1 MKRVL
6 IAFCIFLLLAIAG
19 IYLLIPNKI
28 VISQQ
33 LTVAANRDG
42 LFRNLGNENKWSN
55 WWPGEKQA
63 AGTNVNFSLNG
74 VQYNPQDQKVLS
86 VPVIISNE
94 QFRSL
99 AEMTCIAAGLDS
111 TVIHMD
117 GVLPT
122 SYNPIKRVKAFF
134 TAKKIKKDS
143 DALLLAIK
151 NYYTTTAS
159 LYQYD
164 IQKNSVIDSTLLTN
178 IKEINGTPTTA
189 IIYSLIDELRE
200 YIKKQDAH
208 ETGNPMLNIFTK
220 DSINYL
226 LKVAIPVDKKLSPSG
241 TMSYRWMLGGGNI
254 LVTEVKGGPAEIQKA
269 YEMIQLYISDNHRVA
284 PAIPFES
291 LVTDRRQQPDSSKWM
306 TRIYYPVM

>member
-6 IAFCIFLLLAIAG
+6 IVFCILLLLAIAG
-19 IYLLIPNKI
+19 VYLLIPNKI

-42 LFRNLGNENKWSN
+42 LFRNLGNENNWGN

-63 AGTNVNFSLNG
+63 AGTNRNFLLNG

-111 TVIHMD
+111 TVINLD

-122 SYNPIKRVKAFF
+122 SYNPIKRIKAFF
-134 TAKKIKKDS
+134 TAKKIKR
-143 DALLLAIK
+143 DAGVLLRAIK
-151 NYYTTTAS
+151 SHYATTAS
-159 LYQYD
+159 MYQYD

-178 IKEINGTPTTA
+178 IKTIKGIPTTA
-189 IIYSLIDELRE
+189 IIYSLIDELRG
-200 YIKKQDAH
+200 YIKDQDAH

-226 LKVAIPVDKKLSPSG
+226 LKVAIPVDKKLPSSG

-254 LVTEVKGGPAEIQKA
+254 LITEVKGGPVEIQKA
-269 YEMIQLYISDNHRVA
+269 YEMIQLYISDYHRVA

-291 LVTDRRQQPDSSKWM
+291 LVTDRRQQPDSSKWV
-306 TRIYYPVM
+306 TRIYYPVI